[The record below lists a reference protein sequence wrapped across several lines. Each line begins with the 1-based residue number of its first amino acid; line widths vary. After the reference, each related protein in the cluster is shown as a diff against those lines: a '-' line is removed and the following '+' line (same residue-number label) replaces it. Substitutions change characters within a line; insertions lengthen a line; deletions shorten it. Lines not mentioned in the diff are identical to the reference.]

1 MANTG
6 NDQPGRAQSN
16 DSEGQPDYE
25 AEDEAQRQS
34 QGGVDDPSRRRGFDD
49 RRKDE
54 VSSPPPGDVDPNLE
68 RSGEEQGEEKI
79 AGERGDEP

>member
-16 DSEGQPDYE
+16 
-25 AEDEAQRQS
+25 EAQRQS

-54 VSSPPPGDVDPNLE
+54 VSSPPPDDVDPNRE